1 MPNTSPP
8 NTQTGNSGAE
18 VGRRWLRTDNIL
30 LVTALALFAWFTGD
44 VLLLVFA
51 GLLLAVGLDGLAS
64 SVKNWTPLSHGW
76 ALLVVMILIL
86 VFLAA
91 VGMTVGTQ
99 FLGQLDQLRERL
111 VDFADQ
117 FVAWLSQYQ
126 WAQQMMSD
134 GEEQGTAADAASAI
148 AQRAA
153 SAMLAI
159 LGVASSL
166 VILLAIAIFAAA
178 NPGLYRGGVLA
189 LLPAGRRAR
198 VEEAL
203 AATGHALR
211 WWFLAQIIAMLVLG
225 VTVAVGLMIIGVDL
239 WLSLGVLTGLLTF
252 IPFLGPIIAGIPIVI
267 VGFSEGLQTGIVV
280 LVFFLVVQN
289 LEGSFLAPLI
299 QHRVVNLAPVLLIS
313 VQVLMSTLFGV
324 MGLIMAAPLTLVAMV
339 MVKKLYIEDVLGE
352 PQGSP

>member
-1 MPNTSPP
+1 MPNTSNP
-8 NTQTGNSGAE
+8 QTGGSGPD
-18 VGRRWLRTDNIL
+18 VGRRWFRTDNIL
-30 LVTALALFAWFTGD
+30 LVSALAFFVWFTGD

-64 SVKNWTPLSHGW
+64 SVQDRTPLSHGW
-76 ALLVVMILIL
+76 ALLVVTILL
-86 VFLAA
+86 AAFLA
-91 VGMTVGTQ
+91 VIGMTVVPQ
-99 FLGQLDQLRERL
+99 FLAQLDQLWERL
-111 VDFADQ
+111 VGFAER
-117 FVAWLSQYQ
+117 
-126 WAQQMMSD
+126 AQQTLSRYEWARQLMQDS
-134 GEEQGTAADAASAI
+134 EEQGGVAEAASAI
-148 AQRAA
+148 ARQAA

-178 NPGLYRGGVLA
+178 NPGLYRRGVLT

-203 AATGHALR
+203 AATVHALR
-211 WWFLAQIIAMLVLG
+211 WWFLAQIIAMILLG
-225 VTVAVGLMIIGVDL
+225 VTVAIGLMIIGVDV

-267 VGFSEGLQTGIVV
+267 VGFSEGLQTGISV

-289 LEGSFLAPLI
+289 LEGNFLGPLI

-339 MVKKLYIEDVLGE
+339 MVKKLYVDDVLGK

>member
-1 MPNTSPP
+1 MPNTSNP
-8 NTQTGNSGAE
+8 QTGSSGPD
-18 VGRRWLRTDNIL
+18 VGRRWFRTDNIL
-30 LVTALALFAWFTGD
+30 LVSALAFFVWFTGD

-64 SVKNWTPLSHGW
+64 SVQDRTPLSHGW
-76 ALLVVMILIL
+76 ALLVVTILL
-86 VFLAA
+86 AAFLA
-91 VGMTVGTQ
+91 VIGMTVVPQ
-99 FLGQLDQLRERL
+99 FLAQLDQLWERL
-111 VDFADQ
+111 VGFAER
-117 FVAWLSQYQ
+117 
-126 WAQQMMSD
+126 AQQTLSRYEWARQLMQDS
-134 GEEQGTAADAASAI
+134 EEQGGVAEAASAI
-148 AQRAA
+148 ARQAA

-178 NPGLYRGGVLA
+178 NPGLYRRGVLT

-203 AATGHALR
+203 AATVHALR
-211 WWFLAQIIAMLVLG
+211 WWFLAQIIAMILLG
-225 VTVAVGLMIIGVDL
+225 VTVAIGLMIIGVDV

-267 VGFSEGLQTGIVV
+267 VGFSEGLQTGIIV

-289 LEGSFLAPLI
+289 LEGNFLGPLI

-339 MVKKLYIEDVLGE
+339 MVKKLYVEDVLGK

>member
-1 MPNTSPP
+1 M
-8 NTQTGNSGAE
+8 QDSG
-18 VGRRWLRTDNIL
+18 
-30 LVTALALFAWFTGD
+30 
-44 VLLLVFA
+44 
-51 GLLLAVGLDGLAS
+51 
-64 SVKNWTPLSHGW
+64 
-76 ALLVVMILIL
+76 
-86 VFLAA
+86 
-91 VGMTVGTQ
+91 
-99 FLGQLDQLRERL
+99 
-111 VDFADQ
+111 
-117 FVAWLSQYQ
+117 
-126 WAQQMMSD
+126 
-134 GEEQGTAADAASAI
+134 EQGGAADAASAI
-148 AQRAA
+148 ARQAA

-178 NPGLYRGGVLA
+178 NPGLYRRGVLT

-203 AATGHALR
+203 AATVHALR
-211 WWFLAQIIAMLVLG
+211 WWFLAQIIAMILLG
-225 VTVAVGLMIIGVDL
+225 VTVAIGLMIIGVDV

-267 VGFSEGLQTGIVV
+267 VGFSEGLQTGIIV

-289 LEGSFLAPLI
+289 LEGNFLGPLI

-339 MVKKLYIEDVLGE
+339 MVKKLYVEDVLGE